1 MNQRNPALCPDRF
14 MRLAFLL
21 PVLVSVAAPAHAE
34 GGRESRYGPAS
45 QRQAIAAAAIPYD
58 GPMLSWAGKR
68 QASAPVVA
76 EPPTFAPPPPAPI
89 VARPSYQ
96 PARYAPTPTAAA
108 VLRPALPPAPP
119 PRRVATVTSDQPSAR
134 YAPAPSA
141 APLPASL
148 YGPARAA
155 DAASVPVPPT
165 PPPRQVAALNT
176 APSTG
181 VVGARF
187 YSVGRE
193 FGLTPDALPPA
204 GPDSRVL
211 ITAGEAPPPPKD
223 AAPLHGSADWLAAG
237 ARGDDEDDDD
247 GDKGDRRAKTRD
259 EAL

>member
-1 MNQRNPALCPDRF
+1 MNRSNPALCPDRF

-45 QRQAIAAAAIPYD
+45 QRQAIAAAAAPYD

-68 QASAPVVA
+68 QASLPVAA
-76 EPPTFAPPPPAPI
+76 EPPAFDPPPPAPM
-89 VARPSYQ
+89 AAPPRYQ
-96 PARYAPTPTAAA
+96 PARFAPA
-108 VLRPALPPAPP
+108 PAAPP
-119 PRRVATVTSDQPSAR
+119 PRRMAPVNAEQPPAR
-134 YAPAPSA
+134 LAPTPPRSPAA
-141 APLPASL
+141 APLPDSL
-148 YGPARAA
+148 YGAARTPAATPP
-155 DAASVPVPPT
+155 VPVPPP
-165 PPPRQVAALNT
+165 PPPRQVAALNA

-211 ITAGEAPPPPKD
+211 ITASEPPSPPQD
-223 AAPLHGSADWLAAG
+223 AAPIHGSADWLAAG
-237 ARGDDEDDDD
+237 ARGDDEDDDGD
-247 GDKGDRRAKTRD
+247 GGKGDRHAKTRD
-259 EAL
+259 QAL